1 MFPFLDVIMSGKD
14 FVSKGTTLFLMCN
27 ATGEDYAPDAVNWFI
42 NGHIVNHR
50 TMSRV
55 RIYNE
60 VDSFKRTLHST
71 LEIRRSKMS
80 DKGIYVCRGPDS
92 KTDKITVHI
101 LDGM

>member
-1 MFPFLDVIMSGKD
+1 
-14 FVSKGTTLFLMCN
+14 MCN

-60 VDSFKRTLHST
+60 VDSFKRTALH
-71 LEIRRSKMS
+71 IRNIVVPLLTKSFPDIITSK
-80 DKGIYVCRGPDS
+80 KGNICLNIKYQ
-92 KTDKITVHI
+92 
-101 LDGM
+101 